1 MACYSATSAPYGSFA
16 SVSTPVV
23 KHRDEMAAG
32 RGFGS
37 TAGGIIVTFILP
49 LVMYTTVKDSTGADK
64 KILNGPVLIWVAI
77 IFAILLWVCYQITL
91 KGTVER
97 IRVDKKEKA
106 DRVPLLKSLKYMFSN
121 RAMVAL
127 MLAALLLIFAQMFAG
142 AVNSYLYK
150 DYFENTGALAIL
162 AVQNV
167 PVLIVAPFVPA
178 ICDKYGKKLVCGVLL
193 IFTCVV
199 YVVMFF
205 MHITNPYVFVVMSIV
220 AIFGN
225 GVFGLMVWSFI
236 TDIIDDIQVKTHTRE
251 DGTVYTGYMF
261 ARKIG
266 QALSG
271 LLPAVVLAATGYV
284 TATSGEAVRQSVE
297 TLNNNFLLV
306 KSMHHTVVRIVKMN
320 IVADDRV
327 AIKIVMLLQHQRSP
341 CAEVGPSEVGW
352 AHEDLLR
359 LLHNGVVDRDILA
372 LGIALVNHLALSRC
386 AVDCIEVTILL
397 LELVYL
403 VVDIF
408 QYFQRE
414 LTVLTDRFA
423 IVKLLQLIQCGDTK
437 GSCHR
442 FQKFADLF
450 VRFQMSAIET
460 ALTVC
465 QWVRGC
471 THLTQVFIRTDMQVT
486 DHL

>member
-1 MACYSATSAPYGSFA
+1 MSAATADATNAKIVENPPFKKTEPMAYAMGDIGNGFYFQLVTNYAMIYMTDALGISPAIAGIIIFVGKLISAFTDFGTGVWADNAPLRKDGRYHWFVRTLRYPLMAVIVLTFLPFVSSWALPMRITYITVIYILGVACYSATSAPYGSFA

-64 KILNGPVLIWVAI
+64 KVLNGPVLIWVAI
-77 IFAILLWVCYQITL
+77 VFAILLWICYEITL
-91 KGTVER
+91 RGTVER
-97 IRVDKKEKA
+97 IRVEKGTNEH
-106 DRVPLLKSLKYMFSN
+106 VPLWKSVKYMFSN

-142 AVNSYLYK
+142 AVNAYLYK
-150 DYFENTGALAIL
+150 DYFENTAALAIL

-178 ICDKYGKKLVCGVLL
+178 ICDKYGKKLVCGILL
-193 IFTCVV
+193 VFTTVV
-199 YVVMFF
+199 YVLMFF
-205 MHITNPYVFVVMSIV
+205 LHITNPYVFVAFSIV

-271 LLPAVVLAATGYV
+271 LLPGIVLTATGYV
-284 TATSGEAVRQSVE
+284 TADAGEAVRQSAE
-297 TLNNNFLLV
+297 TLNN
-306 KSMHHTVVRIVKMN
+306 IYG
-320 IVADDRV
+320 VATLAP
-327 AIKIVMLLQHQRSP
+327 AI
-341 CAEVGPSEVGW
+341 G
-352 AHEDLLR
+352 
-359 LLHNGVVDRDILA
+359 NGL
-372 LGIALVNHLALSRC
+372 IAL
-386 AVDCIEVTILL
+386 ILL
-397 LELVYL
+397 FFYPLSGE
-403 VVDIF
+403 ISKKNAA
-408 QYFQRE
+408 
-414 LTVLTDRFA
+414 VLDERRA
-423 IVKLLQLIQCGDTK
+423 K
-437 GSCHR
+437 GE
-442 FQKFADLF
+442 
-450 VRFQMSAIET
+450 M
-460 ALTVC
+460 
-465 QWVRGC
+465 
-471 THLTQVFIRTDMQVT
+471 
-486 DHL
+486 

>member
-1 MACYSATSAPYGSFA
+1 MSVATADASTTIEEKPPFKKTEPMAYAMGDIGNGFYFQLVTNYALIYMTDALGINPLWAGWIIFVGKLISAFTDFGTGVWADNAPLREDGRYHWFVRTLRYPLMAVIILTFLPFVSSWPMAARVIYMAVIYILGVACYSATSAPYVSFA

-205 MHITNPYVFVVMSIV
+205 MHITNPYVFVVMSII

-297 TLNNNFLLV
+297 TLNN
-306 KSMHHTVVRIVKMN
+306 IYG
-320 IVADDRV
+320 VATLAP
-327 AIKIVMLLQHQRSP
+327 AI
-341 CAEVGPSEVGW
+341 G
-352 AHEDLLR
+352 
-359 LLHNGVVDRDILA
+359 NGL
-372 LGIALVNHLALSRC
+372 IAL
-386 AVDCIEVTILL
+386 ILL
-397 LELVYL
+397 CFYPLSGEISKKNAAILEE
-403 VVDIF
+403 
-408 QYFQRE
+408 R
-414 LTVLTDRFA
+414 RA
-423 IVKLLQLIQCGDTK
+423 K
-437 GSCHR
+437 GE
-442 FQKFADLF
+442 
-450 VRFQMSAIET
+450 M
-460 ALTVC
+460 
-465 QWVRGC
+465 
-471 THLTQVFIRTDMQVT
+471 
-486 DHL
+486 

>member
-1 MACYSATSAPYGSFA
+1 MSAATADATTAKIVENPPFKKTEPMAYAMGDIGNGFYFQLVTNYAMIYMTDALGISPAIAGIIIFIGKLISAFTDFGTGVWADNAPLRKDGRYHWFVRTLRYPLMAVIVLTFLPFVSSWSLGLRITYITVIYILGVACYSATSAPYGSFA

-64 KILNGPVLIWVAI
+64 KVLNGPVLIWVAI
-77 IFAILLWVCYQITL
+77 VFAILLWICYEITL
-91 KGTVER
+91 RGTVER
-97 IRVDKKEKA
+97 IRVEKGAKEH
-106 DRVPLLKSLKYMFSN
+106 VPLWKSIAYMFSN

-142 AVNSYLYK
+142 AVNAYLYK
-150 DYFENTGALAIL
+150 DYFENTAALAIL

-178 ICDKYGKKLVCGVLL
+178 ICDKFGKKLVCGVLL
-193 IFTCVV
+193 VFTTVV

-205 MHITNPYVFVVMSIV
+205 LHITNPYVFVVFSIV

-271 LLPAVVLAATGYV
+271 LLPGIVLAATGYV
-284 TATSGEAVRQSVE
+284 TADAGEAVRQSTE
-297 TLNNNFLLV
+297 TLNN
-306 KSMHHTVVRIVKMN
+306 IYG
-320 IVADDRV
+320 VATLAP
-327 AIKIVMLLQHQRSP
+327 AI
-341 CAEVGPSEVGW
+341 G
-352 AHEDLLR
+352 
-359 LLHNGVVDRDILA
+359 NGL
-372 LGIALVNHLALSRC
+372 IAL
-386 AVDCIEVTILL
+386 ILL
-397 LELVYL
+397 FFYPLSGE
-403 VVDIF
+403 ISKKNA
-408 QYFQRE
+408 
-414 LTVLTDRFA
+414 A
-423 IVKLLQLIQCGDTK
+423 ILDERRAK
-437 GSCHR
+437 GE
-442 FQKFADLF
+442 
-450 VRFQMSAIET
+450 M
-460 ALTVC
+460 
-465 QWVRGC
+465 
-471 THLTQVFIRTDMQVT
+471 
-486 DHL
+486 